1 MKDLDK
7 FVLYDP
13 MEANG
18 TSSIPDAKGCYLI
31 VLRLNATF
39 IECKKIAIAPKLTSI
54 DVLGTSYSVVY
65 VGETK
70 SLRDE
75 YENNFLGKVGNN
87 SSFWKSIG
95 CLMGYTLYQG
105 DTSSATGAFSKFSV
119 AAEKGIKKWITE
131 NLLFLYCADEGGK
144 CTEQEMIN
152 AYNPP
157 LNLLNNSNK
166 VNSQYRKK
174 LSELRNIS
182 ASKTKGVQ
190 RSRRNEPQN
199 DMSLS
204 VNVQKEIADMQKRI
218 QERMQNQKR
227 QNVFCPRCGASLVVP
242 DGLKD
247 EKKLSCS
254 ICGASFSN
262 PLYGSNKGETKDKI
276 TLKKGIIFI
285 AVVILI
291 GIWLVNAEVSPDTN
305 RHGAVRYYLKYHYLK
320 DPDSYQSIDWNT
332 TQSGDKI
339 YVRHR
344 FRAKNSFG
352 GYVVE
357 EKTFIF
363 DTEGNL
369 KEIVD

>member
-1 MKDLDK
+1 MKNLDK

-18 TSSIPDAKGCYLI
+18 TSSIPDRKGCYLI
-31 VLRLNATF
+31 VLRANAAF
-39 IECKKIAIAPKLTSI
+39 VECKKIAIAPKLTSI
-54 DVLGTSYSVVY
+54 DVSGTSFSVVY

-105 DTSSATGAFSKFSV
+105 DTSSAIGAFSKFSV
-119 AAEKGIKKWITE
+119 SAEKGIKKWITG
-131 NLLFLYCADEGGK
+131 NLLFLYCADEENL

-174 LSELRNIS
+174 LSELRNKS
-182 ASKTKGVQ
+182 ASRTKGVR
-190 RSRRNEPQN
+190 RSRRNELK
-199 DMSLS
+199 DDISFS
-204 VNVQKEIADMQKRI
+204 VNVQKEMADMQKRI
-218 QERMQNQKR
+218 QEQMQNPKKQS
-227 QNVFCPRCGASLVVP
+227 VFCPRCGANLVVP
-242 DGLKD
+242 DGLKN
-247 EKKLSCS
+247 ERELSCS

-262 PLYGSNKGETKDKI
+262 PLYDSNKGKTKNRI
-276 TLKKGIIFI
+276 TPKKAIIFI
-285 AVVILI
+285 AATILI
-291 GIWLVNAEVSPDTN
+291 GIWLTNAEMNPNTKM
-305 RHGAVRYYLKYHYLK
+305 HGAVQYYLKYEYLK

-344 FRAKNSFG
+344 YRAKNSFG

-369 KEIVD
+369 KEIMD

>member
-13 MEANG
+13 VETNG
-18 TSSIPDAKGCYLI
+18 TSSIPDRKGCYLI
-31 VLRLNATF
+31 VLRSNATF

-54 DVLGTSYSVVY
+54 DVSGTSC
-65 VGETK
+65 G
-70 SLRDE
+70 
-75 YENNFLGKVGNN
+75 
-87 SSFWKSIG
+87 SSFGKSIG

-119 AAEKGIKKWITE
+119 AAEKGIKKWITG
-131 NLLFLYCADEGGK
+131 NLLFLYCADEGGQ
-144 CTEQEMIN
+144 CAEQELIN

-190 RSRRNEPQN
+190 RSRRNEPKN

-218 QERMQNQKR
+218 QERMQNPKR

-242 DGLKD
+242 DGLKN
-247 EKKLSCS
+247 EKK
-254 ICGASFSN
+254 
-262 PLYGSNKGETKDKI
+262 
-276 TLKKGIIFI
+276 
-285 AVVILI
+285 
-291 GIWLVNAEVSPDTN
+291 
-305 RHGAVRYYLKYHYLK
+305 
-320 DPDSYQSIDWNT
+320 
-332 TQSGDKI
+332 
-339 YVRHR
+339 
-344 FRAKNSFG
+344 
-352 GYVVE
+352 
-357 EKTFIF
+357 TFLF
-363 DTEGNL
+363 NMWS
-369 KEIVD
+369 KFF